1 MIKTKQEMCGA
12 DWSKALGMI
21 KKHLLQVGQQTE
33 PLAGEVNLNFSGSKQ
48 MSMEVGQDWSGE
60 NVSLLFCLQIDI
72 VDK

>member
-1 MIKTKQEMCGA
+1 
-12 DWSKALGMI
+12 MI